1 MPDQILVAVINEH
14 LPYEIDMLRSTYRQL
29 ESVANHPPHSE
40 TAEQKMLRNAL
51 IESFCVH
58 ARSLIDFFA
67 NRRNAATD
75 AVAGDFTDGFTASMD
90 PSKQPIRTLRT
101 KLNKQ
106 LLHLTRDR
114 KLAVSE
120 KFDVGSDGRRI
131 LQEIEPAIE
140 RFTGCLTAD
149 FRSFKCSTLPLI
161 FASTDGIQPFASA
174 TSAITS
180 ESFTV
185 YPPYASKRDS

>member
-1 MPDQILVAVINEH
+1 MPDQILVAIINEY

-29 ESVANHPPHSE
+29 DLAANHPPHSE

-51 IESFCVH
+51 VESFCVH

-67 NRRNAATD
+67 NRRRAATD
-75 AVAGDFTDGFTASMD
+75 AIASDFTDGFTASID

-101 KLNKQ
+101 NLNKQ
-106 LLHLTRDR
+106 LFHLTRDR
-114 KLAVSE
+114 ALALTE

-149 FRSFKCSTLPLI
+149 FRSFKCSTPPLI

-174 TSAITS
+174 ASAIAS
-180 ESFTV
+180 ESFAE
-185 YPPYASKRDS
+185 YPPNALKHES